1 MIQERYFL
9 EIERFSH
16 DREPEIELV
25 YAIEVHDFELKKDQI
40 IFKNCL
46 NSKILYEMTEL
57 NLLKRNKKATG
68 YSFCLNSKLYDH
80 QRCISDYLGF
90 PYEFNY
96 TESDLIIYDFRDN
109 ECEEG
114 EYQSLREKVDFFLKQ
129 KKFLKLFLE
138 NKILLKQWFGLNEF
152 EKECWLKA
160 SYKIAA
166 KLQVQLIEK
175 TPKVSHIIL
184 DGHYIHSESD
194 LYCAIGEE
202 VCGIFGYMG
211 YSSSALRD
219 CLTDD
224 NLRPIHSP
232 LKVTWTNFQSSE
244 QNFDCKDDL
253 NYLVQFLK
261 EYSNLKIEL

>member
-9 EIERFSH
+9 EIESFSH

-46 NSKILYEMTEL
+46 NSKILDEMTEL
-57 NLLKRNKKATG
+57 NLLKRSKKVTG

-96 TESDLIIYDFRDN
+96 TESDLTIYDFSN
-109 ECEEG
+109 VECEEDDH
-114 EYQSLREKVDFFLKQ
+114 QSLRERVDFFLKQ
-129 KKFLKLFLE
+129 KQFLKLFLE
-138 NKILLKQWFGLNEF
+138 NKILLKQWFDLNEF
-152 EKECWLKA
+152 DKECWLIA
-160 SYKIAA
+160 SHKVAVNRQMTERIP
-166 KLQVQLIEK
+166 Q
-175 TPKVSHIIL
+175 VSHIIL
-184 DGHYIHSESD
+184 DGHYIHSEND

-211 YSSSALRD
+211 YTSSALRD
-219 CLTDD
+219 CLTNDD
-224 NLRPIHSP
+224 LRPTHCP
-232 LKVTWTNFQSSE
+232 LTIIWKNFKSSE
-244 QNFDCKDDL
+244 QNFNCMDDL